1 MSQTALTP
9 VTLKEN
15 NYAVTAGDLNITL
28 TAMDA
33 SNGNS
38 FVATGQEILL
48 FANTDTSTHTI
59 TITSTADTI
68 GRTDSSL
75 TTYTVP
81 VASGGTSGIS
91 IIQMKYLTGWIGAGS
106 VVTMSTS
113 SALVKVA
120 VLRYQ

>member
-1 MSQTALTP
+1 MSQTVLTP
-9 VTLKEN
+9 ITLKEN

-38 FVATGQEILL
+38 FPATGQEILL
-48 FANTDTSTHTI
+48 FANTDTATHTV
-59 TITSTADTI
+59 TITSTGDTI

-75 TTYTVP
+75 TSYTVP
-81 VASGGTSGIS
+81 VASGGASGIS
-91 IIQMKYLTGWIGAGS
+91 AVQMKLLTGWIQAGS
-106 VVTMSTS
+106 VVYLATS